1 MRTTGA
7 LRLTCLWFTGKGKQ
21 APMNILR
28 TDPTSRPALAA
39 WTRAWRVVGCFVAAV
54 LVASHAFAQSA
65 SGRLV
70 GRIDEA
76 NTGRSLEGAIVR
88 VEGTPLKGVTDEA
101 GRYVINAIPAGTYR
115 VSVDY
120 VGYVPALFD
129 VTIAAGQTAT
139 VDAGLSSLNFA
150 VGVTVSGVV
159 TGAGRAINQQ
169 RTAAGIV
176 NIVSEEQFGAMVDGN
191 IGQALQRLPGL
202 SVDQSQDGSQGAINI
217 RGIAGE
223 FNSVQI
229 DGNRVPSSGGDN
241 AFNPRQVSA
250 DSVTVVEVIKAPT
263 PDRDGDAIGG
273 IVNLVSRTAFER
285 RGRETDVMVGGTLN
299 SLSGN
304 AQPNVRLDYSDIFS
318 VRGGE
323 RNLAASFSLSH
334 YRTDRYSENAD
345 QDWIQVDAAT
355 NPQLNLGGSSG
366 PVWFM
371 ESTHFEHDTRETDTT
386 TLAGSID
393 FKVGKNNS
401 FFVRPLFS
409 ALNVGGVKYETDIDI
424 DTRFQ
429 NNAGGRK
436 TYGALTP
443 TYGRGTDR
451 SQASRGWIGTLEDSE
466 NRLYSL
472 ALGGTNEFRTSTV
485 KYGFSSSR
493 NERTIHHDDEL
504 NMLMEPDDPWFVF
517 EYEVVDPKGDV
528 RVDVINGVDST
539 DLRQMTE
546 GELQV
551 VSGNKRDSALTGH
564 FDWEQFFGGTRAAF
578 KLKAGAK
585 YRASSQKQD
594 LNADVYEMDE
604 TFPYAQVLT
613 PTNEVLFRKQKYF
626 DVQPRAGL
634 DLLASTPSLYELV
647 EDDSLEDSNI
657 SDYDATERIGAAYVM
672 GTWEFGINT
681 IIGGVRF
688 ENYDWDNTN
697 KVVSYLDEVPT
708 VRPVNVGQSHSFVLP
723 GIHGRH
729 AITDKLILRESYNR
743 SYGRPRLEELSRG
756 RWVDDEGNIEDGNPN
771 LLPAVSHNFDVQLEY
786 YTQTNGLFS
795 VGYFRK
801 HIKDFTY
808 TEVYNFD
815 ALDANNI
822 PIPVAGGD
830 FEYERPVNGTDAT
843 NQGIEL
849 IARQNLFF
857 LPGALKGLWVG
868 LSATF
873 TESDA
878 NYPDRTDRDDLP
890 LEGFSPRLYT
900 ATVDYQWKSIQAR
913 VDYYFRDD
921 YIEGLGSDIESDE
934 FFGQEQR
941 LDAEVHYWLP
951 GRKLRLSATATNL
964 TNEPQVSYQGYPS
977 FVEDASFSG
986 RKFQFN
992 VRWAIR

>member
-1 MRTTGA
+1 
-7 LRLTCLWFTGKGKQ
+7 
-21 APMNILR
+21 MNIPKFTR
-28 TDPTSRPALAA
+28 TDLTHGRPLSAA
-39 WTRAWRVVGCFVAAV
+39 WKRAWRLAGCFVAAV
-54 LVASHAFAQSA
+54 MVVSHAFAQSA
-65 SGRLV
+65 NGRLV
-70 GRIDEA
+70 GQVAEA
-76 NTGRSLEGAIVR
+76 NTGRSLEGAIVQ
-88 VEGTPLKGVTDEA
+88 VQGTPLKGVTDEA
-101 GRYVINAIPAGTYR
+101 GRYVINAIPAGTYQ

-120 VGYVPALFD
+120 VGYVPAFFD
-129 VTIAAGQTAT
+129 VSIVAGQSAT
-139 VDAGLSSLNFA
+139 LDASLSSLNYTEE
-150 VGVTVSGVV
+150 VTVSGVM
-159 TGAGRAINQQ
+159 TGASRAINQQ

-176 NIVSEEQFGAMVDGN
+176 NIVSEEQFGAMIDGN

-202 SVDQSQDGSQGAINI
+202 SVDQSQDGSQGSINI

-241 AFNPRQVSA
+241 AFNPRQLAA
-250 DSVTVVEVIKAPT
+250 DSVTLVEVIKAAT

-285 RGRETDVMVGGTLN
+285 RGREANVMVGGTLN
-299 SLSGN
+299 SLSSN
-304 AQPNVRLDYSDIFS
+304 AQPTVQLDYSDIFS

-323 RNLAASFSLSH
+323 RNLAATFSLSH

-345 QDWIQVDAAT
+345 QDWVQVDAAT
-355 NPQLNLGGSSG
+355 NPQLGLGGYSE

-371 ESTHFEHDTRETDTT
+371 EATHFEHDTRETDTT

-393 FKVGKNNS
+393 FKFGANS
-401 FFVRPLFS
+401 TFFVRPLFS
-409 ALNVGGVKYETDIDI
+409 AYNVGGVKYETDIDI

-429 NNAGGRK
+429 NSAGGRK
-436 TYGALTP
+436 TYAELTP

-451 SQASRGWIGTLEDSE
+451 SQASRGWIGTLEDTE
-466 NRLYSL
+466 NDLYSL
-472 ALGGTNEFRTSTV
+472 AFGGAHEFRTSAL

-493 NERTIHHDDEL
+493 NERTINHDSEL

-517 EYEVVDPKGDV
+517 EYEVFDPNGDV
-528 RVDVINGVDST
+528 RVDVINGVDPT
-539 DLRQMTE
+539 DLTQMTE
-546 GELQV
+546 GELLV
-551 VSGNKRDSALTGH
+551 VSGNKRDSALTAH
-564 FDWEQFFGGTRAAF
+564 FDWEQSFGGAKAAF

-585 YRASSQKQD
+585 YRASSQEQD
-594 LNADVYEMDE
+594 LNVDVYEMDE
-604 TFPYAQVLT
+604 TYPYAQVLT
-613 PTNEVLFRKQKYF
+613 PTNEVLFRKSKYF
-626 DVQPRAGL
+626 NVQPRVGL
-634 DLLASTPSLYELV
+634 DLLASNPGLYEFV

-657 SDYDATERIGAAYVM
+657 SDYDATERISAGYVM

-708 VRPVNVGQSHSFVLP
+708 VRPVNVGQSHSFLLP

-729 AITDKLILRESYNR
+729 GIRDNLILRESYNR

-756 RWVDDEGNIEDGNPN
+756 RWIDDEGNIVDGNPN
-771 LLPAVSHNFDVQLEY
+771 LVPAVSDNFDVQLEY
-786 YTQTNGLFS
+786 YTKTNGLYS

-801 HIKDFTY
+801 DIKDFTY

-815 ALDANNI
+815 VLDGDNI
-822 PIPVAGGD
+822 PIPANGGD

-849 IARQNLFF
+849 IARENLFF

-873 TESDA
+873 TESNA

-900 ATVDYQWKSIQAR
+900 ATVDYQWKSLQAR
-913 VDYYFRDD
+913 LDYFYRDD

-934 FFGQEQR
+934 FYGEEQR
-941 LDAEVHYWLP
+941 LDAEVHYWLF
-951 GRKLRLSATATNL
+951 GKRLRLSATATNL

-986 RKFQFN
+986 RKFQFGMM
-992 VRWAIR
+992 WAFR

>member
-1 MRTTGA
+1 
-7 LRLTCLWFTGKGKQ
+7 
-21 APMNILR
+21 MNIPTFKR
-28 TDPTSRPALAA
+28 TRVADRRPASAA
-39 WTRAWRVVGCFVAAV
+39 WKDAWRLAGCFATAI
-54 LVASHAFAQSA
+54 LLASSAFAQSA
-65 SGRLV
+65 NGRLI

-76 NTGRSLEGAIVR
+76 RTGRSLQGAIVQ
-88 VEGTPLKGVTDEA
+88 VEGAPLRGVTDEA
-101 GRYVINAIPAGTYR
+101 GRYVINEVPAGNYQ
-115 VSVDY
+115 VFVDY
-120 VGYVPALFD
+120 VGYVPAILD
-129 VTIAAGQTAT
+129 VSIAAGQTAT
-139 VDAGLSSLNFA
+139 LNASLALLSFSEE
-150 VGVTVSGVV
+150 VTVSGVL

-202 SVDQSQDGSQGAINI
+202 SVDQAQDGSQGSINI

-241 AFNPRQVSA
+241 AFNPRQLSA
-250 DSVTVVEVIKAPT
+250 DAITVVEVIKAPT

-285 RGRETDVMVGGTLN
+285 KGRETNVLIGGTLN
-299 SLSGN
+299 SLSN
-304 AQPNVRLDYSDIFS
+304 EARPNLQLNYSDIFN

-323 RNLAASFSLSH
+323 RNLGASFSLSH
-334 YRTDRYSENAD
+334 YRTDRYSENKD
-345 QDWIQVDAAT
+345 QDWVQVDPAT
-355 NPQLNLGGSSG
+355 NPQLSLGGSSG

-371 ESTHFEHDTRETDTT
+371 ESTHFEHDTRKTDTT

-393 FKVGKNNS
+393 FKVGQNS
-401 FFVRPLFS
+401 TFFVRPLFT
-409 ALNVGGVKYETDIDI
+409 AYNVGGVKFETDIDI

-429 NNAGGRK
+429 NTAGGRK

-443 TYGRGTDR
+443 TYGRGTEK
-451 SQASRGWIGTLEDSE
+451 SEASRGWIGTLEDSE

-472 ALGGTNEFRTSTV
+472 AFGGATEFRAS
-485 KYGFSSSR
+485 KLSYGFSSSR
-493 NERTIHHDDEL
+493 NKRTIKHDSEL

-517 EYEVVDPKGDV
+517 EYEVFDPNGDV

-539 DLRQMTE
+539 DLSQMTE

-551 VSGNKRDSALTGH
+551 VSGSKRDSALTALV
-564 FDWEQFFGGTRAAF
+564 DWERSFVGTKTAF

-585 YRASSQKQD
+585 YRASSQVQD
-594 LNADVYEMDE
+594 LNVDLYEMDE
-604 TFPYAQVLT
+604 KYPYAQVLT
-613 PTNEVLFRKQKYF
+613 PTGEVLFGKQKYF
-626 DVQPRAGL
+626 NVQPRVGL
-634 DLLASTPSLYELV
+634 DLLATNPALYELV
-647 EDDSLEDSNI
+647 EDDSLQDSNI
-657 SDYDATERIGAAYVM
+657 SDYDAKETISAGYLM
-672 GTWEFGINT
+672 GTWAFGIHT

-697 KVVSYLDEVPT
+697 KVVSYLDEKPT
-708 VRPVNVGQSHSFVLP
+708 VTPVNVGESHSFMLP

-729 AITDKLILRESYNR
+729 AIRENLVLRESYNR
-743 SYGRPRLEELSRG
+743 SYGRPRLAELSRG
-756 RWVDDEGNIEDGNPN
+756 RWIDDEGNIEDGNPN
-771 LLPAVSHNFDVQLEY
+771 LVPAVSDNFDVQLEY
-786 YTQTNGLFS
+786 YTKTNGLYS
-795 VGYFRK
+795 VGFFRK
-801 HIKDFTY
+801 DIKDFTY
-808 TEVYNFD
+808 TEVYDFD
-815 ALDANNI
+815 VLDGNGT
-822 PIPVAGGD
+822 PIPANGGD

-878 NYPDRTDRDDLP
+878 TYPNRTDRDDLP

-900 ATVDYQWKSIQAR
+900 ATLDYQWKSLQAR
-913 VDYYFRDD
+913 LDYYYRAD
-921 YIEGLGSDIESDE
+921 YVEGLGSNIESDE
-934 FFGQEQR
+934 FYGEEQR
-941 LDAEVHYWLP
+941 LDAEVHYWLF
-951 GRKLRLSATATNL
+951 GRKVRLSATATNL
-964 TNEPQVSYQGYPS
+964 TNEPQVSYQGYPP

-986 RKFQFN
+986 RKFQFSLK
-992 VRWAIR
+992 WAFQ